1 MSLSV
6 PFTLHFL
13 KDSEYKAQKALIAAY
28 YNGQGSGKPVP
39 AIAAVETKKG
49 EKLDPVR
56 NPWQRLPVL
65 TSEKG
70 SVGNSTAIAKYVGS
84 MRADSN
90 MMGNSFFETCRVDSW
105 LEFGAHD
112 LEEPACALVWLQRG
126 LISVPDKAAAMARA
140 AADLS
145 AALAKVEAAL
155 KANAK
160 QQAEDVVAKFGG
172 GASGPAKPVLVGAD
186 VTLADVCLC
195 VALLDVYTEV
205 LAVEGAGGLKA
216 SFPGVCAWMQ
226 FLVKEAE
233 FRAVLTGKH
242 AAVQGKWC
250 AKSAVT
256 AAASSSFAPPARGSG
271 GSAPA
276 KKDAAPAKKE
286 AAAAAPAP
294 AGGSGSA
301 GDMAALEVQKEQV
314 RALKAAKADKAEIT
328 AAVDE
333 LKRLKKLCGE

>member
-1 MSLSV
+1 
-6 PFTLHFL
+6 
-13 KDSEYKAQKALIAAY
+13 
-28 YNGQGSGKPVP
+28 
-39 AIAAVETKKG
+39 
-49 EKLDPVR
+49 
-56 NPWQRLPVL
+56 
-65 TSEKG
+65 
-70 SVGNSTAIAKYVGS
+70 
-84 MRADSN
+84 
-90 MMGNSFFETCRVDSW
+90 
-105 LEFGAHD
+105 
-112 LEEPACALVWLQRG
+112 
-126 LISVPDKAAAMARA
+126 VPDKAGAMARA
-140 AADLS
+140 AADLH

-256 AAASSSFAPPARGSG
+256 AAAAPAFSPPARGSG

-276 KKDAAPAKKE
+276 KTDAAPKP
-286 AAAAAPAP
+286 AAAAPAA

-301 GDMAALEVQKEQV
+301 GDMAALEVQKEKV